1 MKGLGHDLP
10 ATGPTAPKP
19 SRDRPAGAKIGVKAA
34 PTAAPPMPTARGS
47 TSKHNTAFSKNTFL
61 YVDWGA

>member
-10 ATGPTAPKP
+10 TTGPAAPKP

-34 PTAAPPMPTARGS
+34 PIAAPPMPTARGS
-47 TSKHNTAFSKNTFL
+47 ISKRNKAFNKKKHIFRC
-61 YVDWGA
+61 